1 MSFIINN
8 NSKSLKSINYKNIK
22 EEKNFMSTLK
32 QKSKMSEI
40 IKNINI
46 LEHND
51 NNIGIKKKKNNNS
64 LNNFYSIINNNNIP
78 NNNNNNVNN
87 SININNFENIL
98 NNCQTTSGA
107 LYNNYNININNLINN
122 HIIYN
127 NNNINSRKKLNLANL
142 INKKINRIIS
152 QSQQEILNL
161 KKNEKN
167 DKNIKKHFTSN
178 NSPNRIF
185 NYKMSNAK
193 NQKKNNFFFNNI

>member
-1 MSFIINN
+1 
-8 NSKSLKSINYKNIK
+8 
-22 EEKNFMSTLK
+22 MSTLK
-32 QKSKMSEI
+32 KKSKMSEI

-161 KKNEKN
+161 KKTKKMIKISKSILHQTIHLIEYLIIKCLMQ
-167 DKNIKKHFTSN
+167 KIKKKI
-178 NSPNRIF
+178 IF
-185 NYKMSNAK
+185 
-193 NQKKNNFFFNNI
+193 FLII